1 MPTPDTAQRDAM
13 ERNEASIRS
22 RFFIRVIIELVRR
35 FLVTDPVLKVIALVL
50 AVLIWFS
57 VSSDQEQQ
65 DLTVYNV
72 PLTVRVSSPELMVL
86 SQAYRVVDVRVRGPV
101 ALVSELKADDLSVSL
116 DVTRLG
122 PGTHTVWIEPSVVRA
137 PAGVDVLRVD
147 PSTISITL
155 DAVITRAVPVKLRF
169 DEGSLPPDYVVTGYE
184 LHPPTVTITGP
195 RSVVE
200 SLTSLSTRTLRLETV
215 NSSIS
220 SVVPLE
226 IVSHSHLTVDPKEVR
241 ATIFIEDVVER
252 RFEALPLTHRADVL
266 STSVRVVDVILR
278 GPRSVIAAIDRR
290 QMSVSVSGRGLSPG
304 LHEVTPEIN
313 LPTDVGSRLRV
324 RRTEPEKVIIRVR

>member
-1 MPTPDTAQRDAM
+1 M
-13 ERNEASIRS
+13 ERNEAPGRS

-35 FLVTDPVLKVIALVL
+35 FLVTDPVLKVIALAI

-72 PLTVRVSSPELMVL
+72 PLAVTVSSSELMVL

-122 PGTHTVWIEPSVVRA
+122 PGTHTVWIEPSFVRA

-169 DEGSLPPDYVVTGYE
+169 DEGSLPPNCVVTGYE
-184 LHPPTVTITGP
+184 LQPPTVTITGP

-200 SLTSLSTRTLRLETV
+200 SLTNLSTRTLRLERV

-220 SVVPLE
+220 SIVPLE
-226 IVSHSHLTVDPKEVR
+226 IVSHSHVTVDPKEVR
-241 ATIFIEDVVER
+241 VTIFIEDVVER
-252 RFEALPLTHRADVL
+252 RFEALPLTRRADVL
-266 STSVRVVDVILR
+266 STSVRAVDVILR

-290 QMSVSVSGRGLSPG
+290 QVSVSVSGRGLSPG
-304 LHEVTPEIN
+304 LHEVTPEVS
-313 LPTDVGSRLRV
+313 LPTDVGSRLRIL
-324 RRTEPEKVIIRVR
+324 RTEPEKVIIRVR